1 MRFIFFEIDCTVSHP
16 RRRFLEFPDAKI
28 YVLSTDTPASLLL
41 LINNVIPA
49 TTSSVNIIG
58 TKPLTRDPGKLLKPL
73 IITEP
78 S

>member
-1 MRFIFFEIDCTVSHP
+1 MYPIPEADFLNFTMRRYMYYLPTRLP
-16 RRRFLEFPDAKI
+16 
-28 YVLSTDTPASLLL
+28 LLL
-41 LINNVIPA
+41 LINNLIPA

-73 IITEP
+73 IINEP